1 MNSSDIPSRIT
12 KAFGVN
18 GLKNTIPVD
27 SSSTTD
33 NNGVATFDKGFPP
46 ITMQPLSAGGIPPS
60 GKDMNGVIYSV
71 TLQQQWQNAGGSYP
85 FNQAFSDLVGGYPR
99 GALIPSS
106 VGTGQWLNLNE
117 DNVTPPESP
126 TGATTG
132 WVPKNNYGVTNIT
145 MTTGSVVMSSLQA
158 AKDQIVLSGTLKANL
173 NLVFPAWIKGWKLV
187 NNCTGNFAITCRTA
201 SGSGVSVPTGLTAY
215 LYCDGTNISQDSNI
229 LGIPGRLINVQV
241 FSSSGTYTPTK
252 GTKTIVAEIQ
262 GGGGGGGG
270 VGTRP
275 SSGTMSIGASG
286 GAGGYGKF
294 MIGSLA
300 ASYVVTVGKGG
311 NPGQPVHHRI
321 PQQQALL
328 AEQPHWAQSQSPQV
342 ARGLR
347 LGLLVVG

>member
-1 MNSSDIPSRIT
+1 
-12 KAFGVN
+12 
-18 GLKNTIPVD
+18 
-27 SSSTTD
+27 
-33 NNGVATFDKGFPP
+33 
-46 ITMQPLSAGGIPPS
+46 
-60 GKDMNGVIYSV
+60 
-71 TLQQQWQNAGGSYP
+71 
-85 FNQAFSDLVGGYPR
+85 
-99 GALIPSS
+99 
-106 VGTGQWLNLNE
+106 
-117 DNVTPPESP
+117 
-126 TGATTG
+126 
-132 WVPKNNYGVTNIT
+132 
-145 MTTGSVVMSSLQA
+145 MSSLQA

-311 NPGQPVHHRI
+311 NSGQPVHHRI